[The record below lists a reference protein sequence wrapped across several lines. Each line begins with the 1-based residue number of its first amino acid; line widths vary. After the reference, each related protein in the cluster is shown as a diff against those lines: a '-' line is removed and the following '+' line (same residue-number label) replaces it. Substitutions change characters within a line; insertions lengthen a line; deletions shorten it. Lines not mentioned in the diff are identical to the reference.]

1 MSAAIR
7 TVNIEGHGPVEYDSD
22 MPMRA
27 IRGLMSGAND
37 GDFAEMITGLASF
50 VISWPFEGSPADE
63 EAWDDL
69 RRSEFN
75 DTVTAVVEDLGS
87 LGEE

>member
-7 TVNIEGHGPVEYDSD
+7 TVQVEGSGPLTYDSD

-27 IRGLMSGAND
+27 IRALMAGAND
-37 GDFAEMITGLASF
+37 GDFGEMITGLSSF
-50 VISWPFEGSPADE
+50 VITWSEEGDPTDP
-63 EAWDDL
+63 EAWNDL
-69 RRSEFN
+69 RRIKFN
-75 DTVTAVVEDLGS
+75 DTVLAVVEDLGT